1 MTQLETFYLDDSVRR
16 AADVHSG
23 LELEGGSTSGKGTWA
38 TRMFTADVANS
49 KGGSKSSFGQSI
61 ILNGKVSPSRQDQTV
76 SDIDWQLHELMGNSS
91 SMSEVVSTDAV
102 SRRRNGVGI
111 AVPHSL
117 QGIKLTAGLQEG
129 GKREC

>member
-1 MTQLETFYLDDSVRR
+1 MS
-16 AADVHSG
+16 DVHG
-23 LELEGGSTSGKGTWA
+23 
-38 TRMFTADVANS
+38 
-49 KGGSKSSFGQSI
+49 
-61 ILNGKVSPSRQDQTV
+61 ILNGKVSPSRQEQTV
-76 SDIDWQLHELMGNSS
+76 SDVDWQVHELNSS
-91 SMSEVVSTDAV
+91 SMSEVVSTDEV